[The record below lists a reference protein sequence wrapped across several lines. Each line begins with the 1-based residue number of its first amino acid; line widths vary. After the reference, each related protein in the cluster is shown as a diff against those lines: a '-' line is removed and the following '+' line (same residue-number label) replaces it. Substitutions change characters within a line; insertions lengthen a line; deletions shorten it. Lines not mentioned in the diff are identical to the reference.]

1 MGIDFGQ
8 GVAVITGSAGGIGL
22 GLARACIA
30 RGMKAVLSDLDGD
43 RLATTVQAL
52 IDQGATAI
60 GEVVDV
66 RFPTQVERLRD
77 RALSEFGRVDL
88 VCNNAGVGL
97 TKPLIECTPA
107 DWDLLLNVNV
117 KGVANGIAAFL
128 PAMLKADRGHINA
141 TASLSGL
148 VSDPGLAIYSAT
160 KFAVVALMGALA
172 KELVDTNVSASVL
185 CPGPVD
191 TGLLDSSAAHTGKA
205 ASADTREYLRAGM
218 APDEVG
224 ELAIA
229 GIAEGRHWLL
239 SHSEL
244 TRRIVENQVASM
256 FQDGSLYID
265 PIEWTEQS

>member
-1 MGIDFGQ
+1 MVIDFEK

-22 GLARACIA
+22 GMARACIA
-30 RGMKAVLSDLDGD
+30 RGMRALLSDLADD
-43 RLATTVQAL
+43 RLATTVLAL
-52 IDQGATAI
+52 SDQGATVI
-60 GEVVDV
+60 GQAADV
-66 RFPTQVERLRD
+66 RSRSQVEALRD
-77 RALSEFGRVDL
+77 RAMSEFGRVDL
-88 VCNNAGVGL
+88 LSNNAGVGL
-97 TKPLIECTPA
+97 TKSLAECTAA
-107 DWDLLLNVNV
+107 DWDLLLDVNV

-128 PAMLKADRGHINA
+128 PAMLEADRGHVNA

-148 VSDPGLAIYSAT
+148 VSDPLLGIYSAT
-160 KFAVVALMGALA
+160 KFAVVGMMGALA
-172 KELVDTNVSASVL
+172 RELVDTNVSASVL

-191 TGLLDSSAAHTGKA
+191 TGLLDSSAAHTGET

-229 GIAEGRHWLL
+229 GIADGRHWLL

-256 FQDGSLYID
+256 FMDGSLYVD
-265 PIEWTEQS
+265 PIDWTEQS